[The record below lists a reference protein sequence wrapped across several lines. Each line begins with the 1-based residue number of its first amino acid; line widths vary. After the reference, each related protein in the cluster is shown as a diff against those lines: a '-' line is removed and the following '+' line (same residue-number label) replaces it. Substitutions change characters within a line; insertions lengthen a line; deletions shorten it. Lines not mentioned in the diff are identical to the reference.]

1 MRDELLKVLEIKLK
15 YLNDNIE
22 ALNRMNNNLDVENEH
37 LNYIREVLSL
47 FEDEE
52 NKYNI
57 NNFYKLDRDNFNKIM
72 QELDDDVIAKF
83 GTESCNY
90 DGLIYLING
99 INNGISLTLTNEQ
112 VSAVEYMI
120 DNIVNRQMYY
130 LARIDGIL
138 LAKSRLD
145 IEDIDELTSIRDRYN
160 RIVEKLENDEYVDET
175 DEVMEA
181 INYSR
186 VPNEQII
193 DILSY
198 LLEYNSKIYHEKR
211 ENGSKEELKKEEPFV
226 PEEEKEEKID
236 LSKPFVLPTEP
247 VDIPI
252 TLEEPVEF
260 NDVEFN
266 EIENQ
271 MPEFEESE
279 KTTDETSGEIEEK
292 LEDNFQNIEVT
303 SEEQPVE
310 TTENDKVE
318 ENTENQPEESFETD
332 EELELPTDMEID
344 EDFKDLATED
354 DYEEYSPFEIPVIPP
369 VSLDTPIPFVEES
382 TLDETEE
389 ELPVASEP
397 VQTEKTNDIEVPN
410 EKVEEVKT
418 QSISLN
424 DIQTLFNENK
434 VKYESFSEEEK
445 ELLFK
450 GDFDNYREVFNLLND
465 KNLTNT
471 FEKNPNLL
479 TNVLVYSNREALEK
493 VFAVTERKLSV
504 DADDMKITLDILIS
518 ALPSVFVKE
527 PHGNCETFVK
537 NVESL
542 KEWGI
547 DLINL
552 FDFSREIFVMNHEQM
567 LQNYQLTREYD
578 LIINDKNAKY
588 LLMLSNLA
596 EKLDYY
602 VEAVAVD
609 TMKDGTGN
617 TFDGVRF
624 IKEYPGKLNTVNDE
638 TIKRLRY
645 SSENGKKLF
654 GSKENSL
661 AGEITNLK
669 VDVINMED
677 SYLRTY
683 LNNDFDV
690 ISHDEVL
697 EYEKIINNA
706 KEYHLN
712 IDENLEQ
719 LEKYRNGLK
728 YTIEEVNLSRNKVIR
743 NYNILVKNGVDKQ
756 KALIFAACYNSVITK
771 DEYQKVK
778 TILNSVGGR

>member
-37 LNYIREVLSL
+37 LNYIREVLNL

-57 NNFYKLDRDNFNKIM
+57 NNFYKLERDNFNKIM

-99 INNGISLTLTNEQ
+99 INNGISLTLTSEQ

-211 ENGSKEELKKEEPFV
+211 ENGPKTDVKEEEPIV
-226 PEEEKEEKID
+226 PEEEKEEEID

-252 TLEEPVEF
+252 TLEEPMEF

-266 EIENQ
+266 EIENK
-271 MPEFEESE
+271 MPEFEKTEESV
-279 KTTDETSGEIEEK
+279 DETDKEIEEK
-292 LEDNFQNIEVT
+292 LEENNQDEATN
-303 SEEQPVE
+303 VE
-310 TTENDKVE
+310 TTENNEVK
-318 ENTENQPEESFETD
+318 ENIENQPEESFETD
-332 EELELPTDMEID
+332 EELELPTEMEID

-389 ELPVASEP
+389 ELPVTSEP
-397 VQTEKTNDIEVPN
+397 VQTEENKEVEVAT

-450 GDFDNYREVFNLLND
+450 GDFDNYREVFNLLNE

-479 TNVLVYSNREALEK
+479 TNVLVYSNREVLEK
-493 VFAVTERKLSV
+493 VFAVTERNLSV
-504 DADDMKITLDILIS
+504 DSDDMKITLDILIS

-527 PHGNCETFVK
+527 PHGNYETFVK

-567 LQNYQLTREYD
+567 LQNYNLTREYD
-578 LIINDKNAKY
+578 LIINDRNAKY

-624 IKEYPGKLNTVNDE
+624 IKEYPSKLNTVNDE

-677 SYLRTY
+677 SYLRSY

-690 ISHDEVL
+690 ISHDEVR
-697 EYEKIINNA
+697 EYEKMINDA
-706 KEYHLN
+706 KEYRLN
-712 IDENLEQ
+712 VDETLEQ

-728 YTIEEVNLSRNKVIR
+728 YTIEGVNLSRNKVIR

-756 KALIFAACYNSVITK
+756 KALIFADCYNSVITK
-771 DEYQKVK
+771 DEYEKVK

>member
-37 LNYIREVLSL
+37 LNYIREVLNL
-47 FEDEE
+47 FEDEG

-57 NNFYKLDRDNFNKIM
+57 NNFYKLDRDNFNKII

-99 INNGISLTLTNEQ
+99 INNGISLTLTSEQ

-211 ENGSKEELKKEEPFV
+211 ENGPKTDVKEEEPIV
-226 PEEEKEEKID
+226 PEEEKEEEID

-252 TLEEPVEF
+252 TLEEPMEF

-271 MPEFEESE
+271 MPEFEKTEESV
-279 KTTDETSGEIEEK
+279 DETDKEIEEK
-292 LEDNFQNIEVT
+292 LEENNQDEATN
-303 SEEQPVE
+303 VE
-310 TTENDKVE
+310 TTENNEVK
-318 ENTENQPEESFETD
+318 ENIENQPEESFETD
-332 EELELPTDMEID
+332 EELELPTEMEID

-354 DYEEYSPFEIPVIPP
+354 DYEEYGPFEIPVIPP

-389 ELPVASEP
+389 ELPVTSEP
-397 VQTEKTNDIEVPN
+397 VQTEENKEVEVAT

-450 GDFDNYREVFNLLND
+450 GDFDNYREVFNLLNE

-479 TNVLVYSNREALEK
+479 TNVLVYSNREVLEK
-493 VFAVTERKLSV
+493 VFAVTERNLSV
-504 DADDMKITLDILIS
+504 DSDDMKITLDILIS

-527 PHGNCETFVK
+527 PHGNYETFVK

-567 LQNYQLTREYD
+567 LQNYNLTREYD
-578 LIINDKNAKY
+578 LIINDRNAKY

-624 IKEYPGKLNTVNDE
+624 IKEYPSKLNTVNDE

-669 VDVINMED
+669 VDVINMEN

-690 ISHDEVL
+690 ISHDEVR
-697 EYEKIINNA
+697 EYEKMINDA
-706 KEYHLN
+706 KEYRLN
-712 IDENLEQ
+712 VDETLEQ

-728 YTIEEVNLSRNKVIR
+728 YTIEGVNLSRNKVIR

-771 DEYQKVK
+771 DEYEKVK

>member
-37 LNYIREVLSL
+37 LNYIREVLNL

-57 NNFYKLDRDNFNKIM
+57 NNFYKLERDNFNKIM

-99 INNGISLTLTNEQ
+99 INNGISLTLTSEQ

-211 ENGSKEELKKEEPFV
+211 ENGPKTEVKEEEPIV
-226 PEEEKEEKID
+226 PEEEKEEEID

-252 TLEEPVEF
+252 TLEEPMEF

-266 EIENQ
+266 EIENK
-271 MPEFEESE
+271 MPEFEKTEESV
-279 KTTDETSGEIEEK
+279 DETDKEIEEK
-292 LEDNFQNIEVT
+292 LEENNQDEATN
-303 SEEQPVE
+303 VE
-310 TTENDKVE
+310 TTENNEVK
-318 ENTENQPEESFETD
+318 ENIENQPEESFETD
-332 EELELPTDMEID
+332 EELELPTEMEID

-389 ELPVASEP
+389 ELPVTSEP
-397 VQTEKTNDIEVPN
+397 VQTEENKEVEVAT

-424 DIQTLFNENK
+424 DIQTLFNEN
-434 VKYESFSEEEK
+434 
-445 ELLFK
+445 
-450 GDFDNYREVFNLLND
+450 
-465 KNLTNT
+465 NT
-471 FEKNPNLL
+471 QW
-479 TNVLVYSNREALEK
+479 V
-493 VFAVTERKLSV
+493 
-504 DADDMKITLDILIS
+504 
-518 ALPSVFVKE
+518 
-527 PHGNCETFVK
+527 
-537 NVESL
+537 
-542 KEWGI
+542 
-547 DLINL
+547 
-552 FDFSREIFVMNHEQM
+552 
-567 LQNYQLTREYD
+567 
-578 LIINDKNAKY
+578 
-588 LLMLSNLA
+588 
-596 EKLDYY
+596 
-602 VEAVAVD
+602 
-609 TMKDGTGN
+609 
-617 TFDGVRF
+617 
-624 IKEYPGKLNTVNDE
+624 
-638 TIKRLRY
+638 
-645 SSENGKKLF
+645 
-654 GSKENSL
+654 
-661 AGEITNLK
+661 
-669 VDVINMED
+669 
-677 SYLRTY
+677 
-683 LNNDFDV
+683 
-690 ISHDEVL
+690 
-697 EYEKIINNA
+697 
-706 KEYHLN
+706 
-712 IDENLEQ
+712 
-719 LEKYRNGLK
+719 
-728 YTIEEVNLSRNKVIR
+728 
-743 NYNILVKNGVDKQ
+743 
-756 KALIFAACYNSVITK
+756 
-771 DEYQKVK
+771 
-778 TILNSVGGR
+778 

>member
-37 LNYIREVLSL
+37 LNYIREVLNL
-47 FEDEE
+47 FEDEG

-57 NNFYKLDRDNFNKIM
+57 NNFYKLDRDNFNKII

-211 ENGSKEELKKEEPFV
+211 ENGPKTDVKEEEPIV
-226 PEEEKEEKID
+226 PEEEKEEEID

-252 TLEEPVEF
+252 TLEEPMEF

-271 MPEFEESE
+271 MPEFEKTEESV
-279 KTTDETSGEIEEK
+279 DETDKEIEEK
-292 LEDNFQNIEVT
+292 LEENNQDEATN
-303 SEEQPVE
+303 VE
-310 TTENDKVE
+310 TTENNEVK
-318 ENTENQPEESFETD
+318 ENIENQPEESFETD
-332 EELELPTDMEID
+332 EELELPTEMEID

-354 DYEEYSPFEIPVIPP
+354 DYEEYGPFEIPVIPP

-389 ELPVASEP
+389 ELPVTSEP
-397 VQTEKTNDIEVPN
+397 VQTEENKKLEVAT

-450 GDFDNYREVFNLLND
+450 GDFDNYREVFNLLNE

-479 TNVLVYSNREALEK
+479 TNVLVYSNREVLEK
-493 VFAVTERKLSV
+493 VFAVTERNLSV
-504 DADDMKITLDILIS
+504 DSDDMKITLDILIS

-527 PHGNCETFVK
+527 PHGNYETFVK

-567 LQNYQLTREYD
+567 LQNYNLTREYD
-578 LIINDKNAKY
+578 LIINDRNAKY

-624 IKEYPGKLNTVNDE
+624 IKEYPSKLNTVNDE

-669 VDVINMED
+669 VDVINMEN

-690 ISHDEVL
+690 ISHDEVR
-697 EYEKIINNA
+697 EYEKMINDA
-706 KEYHLN
+706 KEYRLN
-712 IDENLEQ
+712 VDETLEQ

-728 YTIEEVNLSRNKVIR
+728 YTIEGVNLSRNKVIR

-771 DEYQKVK
+771 DEYEKVK

>member
-1 MRDELLKVLEIKLK
+1 MRDELLKILEIKLK

-37 LNYIREVLSL
+37 LNYIREVLNL

-99 INNGISLTLTNEQ
+99 INNGISLTLTSEQ

-211 ENGSKEELKKEEPFV
+211 ENGPKIEVKEEEPMV
-226 PEEEKEEKID
+226 SEEEID

-252 TLEEPVEF
+252 TLEEPMEF

-271 MPEFEESE
+271 IPKFEETEESVNE
-279 KTTDETSGEIEEK
+279 TDKEIEEK
-292 LEDNFQNIEVT
+292 LEENNQD
-303 SEEQPVE
+303 EETNVE
-310 TTENDKVE
+310 TTENNEVK
-318 ENTENQPEESFETD
+318 ENIENQPEESFETD
-332 EELELPTDMEID
+332 EELELPTEMEID

-369 VSLDTPIPFVEES
+369 ISLDTPIPFVEES

-389 ELPVASEP
+389 ELPVTSEP
-397 VQTEKTNDIEVPN
+397 VQTEENKEVEVAT

-450 GDFDNYREVFNLLND
+450 GDFDNYREVFNLLNE

-479 TNVLVYSNREALEK
+479 TNVLVYSNREVLEK
-493 VFAVTERKLSV
+493 VFAVTERNLSV
-504 DADDMKITLDILIS
+504 DSDDMKITLDILIS

-527 PHGNCETFVK
+527 PHGNYETFVK

-567 LQNYQLTREYD
+567 LQNYNLTREYD
-578 LIINDKNAKY
+578 LIINDRNAKY

-624 IKEYPGKLNTVNDE
+624 IKEYPSKLNTVNDE

-690 ISHDEVL
+690 ISHDEVR
-697 EYEKIINNA
+697 EYEKMINDA
-706 KEYHLN
+706 KEYRLN
-712 IDENLEQ
+712 IDETLEQ

-728 YTIEEVNLSRNKVIR
+728 YTIEGVNLSRNKVIR

-771 DEYQKVK
+771 DEYEKVK

>member
-37 LNYIREVLSL
+37 LNYIREVLNL

-57 NNFYKLDRDNFNKIM
+57 NNFYKLERDNFNKIM

-99 INNGISLTLTNEQ
+99 INNGISLTLTSEQ

-211 ENGSKEELKKEEPFV
+211 ENGPKTDVKEEEPIV
-226 PEEEKEEKID
+226 PEEEKEEEID

-252 TLEEPVEF
+252 TLEEPMEF

-266 EIENQ
+266 EIENK
-271 MPEFEESE
+271 MPEFEKTEESV
-279 KTTDETSGEIEEK
+279 DETDKEIEEK
-292 LEDNFQNIEVT
+292 LEENNQDEATN
-303 SEEQPVE
+303 VE
-310 TTENDKVE
+310 TTENNEVK
-318 ENTENQPEESFETD
+318 ENIENQPEESFETD
-332 EELELPTDMEID
+332 EELELPTEMEID

-389 ELPVASEP
+389 ELPVTSEP
-397 VQTEKTNDIEVPN
+397 VQTEENKEVEVAT

-450 GDFDNYREVFNLLND
+450 GDFDNYREVFNLLNE

-479 TNVLVYSNREALEK
+479 TNVLVYSNREVLEK
-493 VFAVTERKLSV
+493 VFAVTERNLSV
-504 DADDMKITLDILIS
+504 DSDDMKITLDILIS

-527 PHGNCETFVK
+527 PHGNYETFVK

-567 LQNYQLTREYD
+567 LQNYNLTREYD
-578 LIINDKNAKY
+578 LIINDRNAKY

-624 IKEYPGKLNTVNDE
+624 IKEYPSKLNTVNDE

-677 SYLRTY
+677 SYLRSY

-690 ISHDEVL
+690 ISHDEVR
-697 EYEKIINNA
+697 EYEKMINDA
-706 KEYHLN
+706 KEYRLN
-712 IDENLEQ
+712 VDETLEQ

-728 YTIEEVNLSRNKVIR
+728 YTIEGVNLSRNKVIR

-771 DEYQKVK
+771 DEYEKVK

>member
-37 LNYIREVLSL
+37 LNYIREVLNL

-99 INNGISLTLTNEQ
+99 INNGISLTLTSEQ

-211 ENGSKEELKKEEPFV
+211 ENGPKTDVKEEEPIV
-226 PEEEKEEKID
+226 PEEEKEEEID

-252 TLEEPVEF
+252 TLEEPMEF

-266 EIENQ
+266 EIENK
-271 MPEFEESE
+271 MPEFEKTEESV
-279 KTTDETSGEIEEK
+279 DETDKEIEEK
-292 LEDNFQNIEVT
+292 LEENNQDEATN
-303 SEEQPVE
+303 VE
-310 TTENDKVE
+310 TTENNEVK
-318 ENTENQPEESFETD
+318 ENIENQPEESFETD
-332 EELELPTDMEID
+332 EELELPTEMEID

-389 ELPVASEP
+389 ELPVTSEP
-397 VQTEKTNDIEVPN
+397 VQTEENKEVEVAT

-450 GDFDNYREVFNLLND
+450 GDFDNYREVFNLLNE

-479 TNVLVYSNREALEK
+479 TNVLVYSNREVLEK
-493 VFAVTERKLSV
+493 VFAVTERNLSV
-504 DADDMKITLDILIS
+504 DSDDMKITLDILIS

-527 PHGNCETFVK
+527 PHGNYETFVK

-567 LQNYQLTREYD
+567 LQNYNLTREYD
-578 LIINDKNAKY
+578 LIINDRNAKY

-624 IKEYPGKLNTVNDE
+624 IKEYPSKLNTVNDE

-677 SYLRTY
+677 SYLRSY

-690 ISHDEVL
+690 ISHDEVR
-697 EYEKIINNA
+697 EYEKMINDA
-706 KEYHLN
+706 KEYRLN
-712 IDENLEQ
+712 VDETLEQ

-728 YTIEEVNLSRNKVIR
+728 YTIEGVNLSRNKVIR

-771 DEYQKVK
+771 DEYEKVK

>member
-37 LNYIREVLSL
+37 LNYIREVLNL

-57 NNFYKLDRDNFNKIM
+57 NNFYKLERDNFNKIM

-99 INNGISLTLTNEQ
+99 INNGISLTLTSEQ

-211 ENGSKEELKKEEPFV
+211 ENGPKTDVKEEEPIV
-226 PEEEKEEKID
+226 PEEEKEEEID

-252 TLEEPVEF
+252 TLEEPMEF

-266 EIENQ
+266 EIENK
-271 MPEFEESE
+271 MPEFEKTEESV
-279 KTTDETSGEIEEK
+279 DEADKEIEEK
-292 LEDNFQNIEVT
+292 LEENNQDEATN
-303 SEEQPVE
+303 VE
-310 TTENDKVE
+310 TTENNEVK
-318 ENTENQPEESFETD
+318 ENIENQPEESFETD
-332 EELELPTDMEID
+332 EELELPTEMEID

-389 ELPVASEP
+389 ELPVTSEP
-397 VQTEKTNDIEVPN
+397 VQTEENKEVEVAT

-450 GDFDNYREVFNLLND
+450 GDFDNYREVFNLLNE

-479 TNVLVYSNREALEK
+479 TNVLVYSNREVLEK
-493 VFAVTERKLSV
+493 VFAVTERNLSV
-504 DADDMKITLDILIS
+504 DSDDMKITLDILIS

-527 PHGNCETFVK
+527 PHGNYETFVK

-567 LQNYQLTREYD
+567 LQNYNLTREYD
-578 LIINDKNAKY
+578 LIINDRNAKY

-624 IKEYPGKLNTVNDE
+624 IKEYPSKLNTVNDE

-677 SYLRTY
+677 SYLRSY

-690 ISHDEVL
+690 ISHDEVR
-697 EYEKIINNA
+697 EYEKMINDA
-706 KEYHLN
+706 KEYRLN
-712 IDENLEQ
+712 VDETLEQ

-728 YTIEEVNLSRNKVIR
+728 YTIEGVNLSRNKVIR

-771 DEYQKVK
+771 DEYEKVK